1 MSSLCDSSTWQE
13 LSVSG
18 ALAEPGTENKA
29 GILCLRGADR
39 TEHWKT
45 RIKHLLSAPLKQN
58 SCLIFQCLIL
68 SALFLY
74 YIFFV
79 AKTNNHNREQVD
91 FLFSYLVQVALR
103 IRPMAEDEIIQGAHP
118 AAYKVENNVGIRE
131 F

>member
-1 MSSLCDSSTWQE
+1 MTEFLPYFPVPG
-13 LSVSG
+13 SVS
-18 ALAEPGTENKA
+18 TV
-29 GILCLRGADR
+29 
-39 TEHWKT
+39 
-45 RIKHLLSAPLKQN
+45 
-58 SCLIFQCLIL
+58 
-68 SALFLY
+68 LY